1 MKYKRGKGR
10 KCRRQVR
17 AFCMKKGGGKFS
29 FKGGTRL
36 SPWGN
41 PVPVGLSSSDRV
53 KTNLRSLGFNVQG
66 GDK

>member
-1 MKYKRGKGR
+1 MKYERGKGR

-29 FKGGTRL
+29 FKGGARL

-41 PVPVGLSSSDRV
+41 PVPVGLSANQQV
-53 KTNLRSLGFNVQG
+53 KDNLRRIGFRIGG
-66 GDK
+66 GDR